1 MEIKIKLMMKH
12 AMKINTRYYLTFL
25 IILTVQLSSCQVIMD
40 LETYAVYADDQEIS
54 IPDDV
59 TYIKDVNNSLAP
71 YLGTFIGTY
80 NGNTITFTITKLT
93 ETDWITRDILNIKY
107 KIEDANGNILVQTFN
122 FPDNSHDISGIY
134 LDSQGQYIA
143 YYHGFD
149 ATGFDECGQSGTFSL
164 YINPLS
170 SNQMKVY
177 LANSTDILLQDDCPN
192 GETPHV
198 FPANVLFTLTR
209 I

>member
-1 MEIKIKLMMKH
+1 MERTKGIK
-12 AMKINTRYYLTFL
+12 TRYYLTFL
-25 IILTVQLSSCQVIMD
+25 MIITVQLSSCQVIMD
-40 LETYAVYADDQEIS
+40 LETFAIYADDQEIS

-71 YLGTFIGTY
+71 YIGTFIGVH
-80 NGNTITFTITKLT
+80 NGNTITFTITK
-93 ETDWITRDILNIKY
+93 ITGPFADIVADQLNIKY
-107 KIEDANGNILVQTFN
+107 KIEDVNGNVLVQTFN

-170 SNQMKVY
+170 SNQLDLY
-177 LANSTDILLQDDCPN
+177 LANSMEILLQDDCPN
-192 GETPHV
+192 GATPHV
-198 FPANVLFTLTR
+198 FPVNVVFSLTR

>member
-1 MEIKIKLMMKH
+1 MKRTKGIK
-12 AMKINTRYYLTFL
+12 TRYYLTFL
-25 IILTVQLSSCQVIMD
+25 MIITVQLSSCQVIMD
-40 LETYAVYADDQEIS
+40 LETYAIYADDQEIS

-71 YLGTFIGTY
+71 YIGTFIGTY

-122 FPDNSHDISGIY
+122 FPDNSHDISGRRFKTQGDY
-134 LDSQGQYIA
+134 LAS
-143 YYHGFD
+143 YHGFD

-164 YINPLS
+164 SINRLS
-170 SNQMKVY
+170 PNQLDLY
-177 LANSTDILLQDDCPN
+177 LANSMEILLQDDCPN
-192 GETPHV
+192 GATPHV
-198 FPANVLFTLTR
+198 FPVNVVFSLTR